1 VNGESG
7 DSPTAVYL
15 DVAEGRGRIGGDVGD
30 YLELLRLFEAEVIA
44 ARGELA
50 AAKPDE
56 LGPLLHRVKGAAAN
70 VGARALAQVALI
82 GEEALATGQMVDV
95 AGITKV
101 MDHTLAA
108 IGVESGTTRGA
119 ELAKRRERPVAQKE
133 DGRHTVLIV
142 EDVPSSAMAVAQA
155 LEEHYAIRLALDG
168 ESALGMAMT
177 DDPPDLILVDV
188 EMPGIDG
195 FEVCRRL
202 KADDRTRN
210 LPVIFVTG
218 RGSEDDEALGLSLG
232 AIDFIHKPI
241 SPALLRARVRNHLLM
256 KQQADWLRS
265 ASRTDPLT
273 GLANRRFAVEQLER
287 EWRRSLRSGDH
298 FAVVMV
304 DIDNFKLF
312 NDTAGH
318 LAGDDCLIA
327 IAAAIAG
334 NAREKIDVISR
345 WGGEEFLLVLP
356 DADLA
361 GAGIVAQRMIDNV
374 RALHWPHPDPDIDFV
389 TVSAGGTAAI
399 AQSDSSWNE
408 LVSRAD
414 TALYR
419 AKAAGRDRIEIID

>member
-15 DVAEGRGRIGGDVGD
+15 DVVEGRTRIGGDVGD

-70 VGARALAQVALI
+70 VAARALAQAALT
-82 GEEALATGQMVDV
+82 GEEALATGQVVDV
-95 AGITKV
+95 AGITEV
-101 MDHTLAA
+101 MGHTLTA
-108 IGVESGTTRGA
+108 IAEESGTTRGA
-119 ELAKRRERPVAQKE
+119 ELEKRRERPVAQKE

-334 NAREKIDVISR
+334 TAREKIDVISR

-361 GAGIVAQRMIDNV
+361 GAGVVAQRMIDNV
-374 RALHWPHPDPDIDFV
+374 RALRWPHPDPDIEFV

-399 AQSDSSWNE
+399 AQSDSSWNDM
-408 LVSRAD
+408 VSRAD
-414 TALYR
+414 AALYR

>member
-1 VNGESG
+1 MPPLRRLYP
-7 DSPTAVYL
+7 DARRYL
-15 DVAEGRGRIGGDVGD
+15 
-30 YLELLRLFEAEVIA
+30 
-44 ARGELA
+44 
-50 AAKPDE
+50 
-56 LGPLLHRVKGAAAN
+56 
-70 VGARALAQVALI
+70 
-82 GEEALATGQMVDV
+82 GEED
-95 AGITKV
+95 
-101 MDHTLAA
+101 
-108 IGVESGTTRGA
+108 
-119 ELAKRRERPVAQKE
+119 
-133 DGRHTVLIV
+133 
-142 EDVPSSAMAVAQA
+142 
-155 LEEHYAIRLALDG
+155 EE
-168 ESALGMAMT
+168 
-177 DDPPDLILVDV
+177 
-188 EMPGIDG
+188 
-195 FEVCRRL
+195 
-202 KADDRTRN
+202 
-210 LPVIFVTG
+210 
-218 RGSEDDEALGLSLG
+218 LGLSLG

-304 DIDNFKLF
+304 DVDHFKLF

-334 NAREKIDVISR
+334 TAREKIDVISR

-356 DADLA
+356 DADPY

-374 RALHWPHPDPDIDFV
+374 RALHWPHPDPDIEFV
-389 TVSAGGTAAI
+389 TVSAGGTAAV

-408 LVSRAD
+408 MVSLAD

-419 AKAAGRDRIEIID
+419 AKAAGRDCAEIIE